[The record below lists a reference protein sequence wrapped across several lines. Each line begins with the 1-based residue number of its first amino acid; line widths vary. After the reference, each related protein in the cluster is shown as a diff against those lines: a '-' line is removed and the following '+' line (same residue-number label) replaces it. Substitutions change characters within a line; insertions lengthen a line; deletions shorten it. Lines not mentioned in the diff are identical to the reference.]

1 MRDVIYHDRPRVS
14 AAQRARRIIIGL
26 VAAVVC
32 LFLCVF
38 LFTRMD
44 LDMNRQAVESLRQN
58 VTEACVQCYAIE
70 GTYPVSISYLE
81 QNYGV
86 RYDGSKYA
94 VSLSAGSGNQL
105 PTVQVTL
112 RR

>member
-14 AAQRARRIIIGL
+14 SARRARTIIAWL
-26 VAAVVC
+26 VAAVVI

-70 GTYPVSISYLE
+70 GTYPVDISYLE
-81 QNYGV
+81 QYYGV
-86 RYDGSKYA
+86 RYDGSKYH
-94 VSLSAGSGNQL
+94 
-105 PTVQVTL
+105 VTL
-112 RR
+112 TAGAKDELPAVEITLRS